1 MCELLVRT
9 IDKISEDPYKDVQ
22 LTKKG
27 DVIAIQED
35 GWVWSVAE
43 KTNPEWKI
51 IKFTGVVA
59 SKLSGF
65 LIEETGN
72 KKTDRMLQRRHF
84 KFKLDEFNS
93 SNLDSLQESEIEMY
107 KTPTIKKQ
115 DPNVLSTEDNN
126 IFK

>member
-35 GWVWSVAE
+35 
-43 KTNPEWKI
+43 
-51 IKFTGVVA
+51 VA